1 MVRPIW
7 ANVFSSALATI
18 TAAII
23 YLYPSPLVCNAGAFV
38 IGFSAAGGILQLGI
52 SVMSEFFPKSKA
64 KVTSIYMMMGGLANF
79 VIPLITGYLS
89 NIGLQYI
96 IVLDFTFALLA
107 LVLIMDVTAKY
118 ELIGLMAYPIRHSL
132 SPEMQN
138 KALEKAGLPFT
149 YMAFEVDNDSFADA
163 IEGLKALKMR
173 GTGVSMPNKQL
184 ACEYVDELTP
194 AAKLVGTINTI
205 VNDDGYLRGYNT
217 DGTGHI
223 RAIKESGFDIKGKT
237 MVLLGAG
244 GASTAIGAQGAI
256 EGLKE
261 IKLFNR
267 RDEFFDKALAF
278 AQRVN
283 ENTDCVVTVTDL
295 ADQQAFAEALASAD
309 ILTNDTKVGMKPLKN
324 ESLVNDISLLHPGL
338 LVTECVYNPHMTK
351 LLQQAQQAGCKTIDG
366 YGMLLWQ
373 GAEQFTL
380 WTGKDFPLE
389 YVKQVMGFDA

>member
-1 MVRPIW
+1 
-7 ANVFSSALATI
+7 
-18 TAAII
+18 
-23 YLYPSPLVCNAGAFV
+23 
-38 IGFSAAGGILQLGI
+38 
-52 SVMSEFFPKSKA
+52 
-64 KVTSIYMMMGGLANF
+64 
-79 VIPLITGYLS
+79 
-89 NIGLQYI
+89 
-96 IVLDFTFALLA
+96 
-107 LVLIMDVTAKY
+107 MDVTAKY

-149 YMAFEVDNDSFADA
+149 YMAFEVDNDSFPGA

-194 AAKLVGTINTI
+194 AAKLVGAINTI

-309 ILTNDTKVGMKPLKN
+309 ILTNGTKVGMKPLEN

-351 LLQQAQQAGCKTIDG
+351 LLQQAPQAGCKTIDG

-389 YVKQVMGFDA
+389 YVKQVMGFGA

>member
-1 MVRPIW
+1 
-7 ANVFSSALATI
+7 
-18 TAAII
+18 
-23 YLYPSPLVCNAGAFV
+23 
-38 IGFSAAGGILQLGI
+38 
-52 SVMSEFFPKSKA
+52 
-64 KVTSIYMMMGGLANF
+64 
-79 VIPLITGYLS
+79 
-89 NIGLQYI
+89 
-96 IVLDFTFALLA
+96 
-107 LVLIMDVTAKY
+107 MDVTAKY

-149 YMAFEVDNDSFADA
+149 YMAFEVDNDSFPGA

-173 GTGVSMPNKQL
+173 GTGVSM

-194 AAKLVGTINTI
+194 AAKLVGAINTI

-309 ILTNDTKVGMKPLKN
+309 ILTNGTKVGMKPLEN

-389 YVKQVMGFDA
+389 YVKQVMGFGA

>member
-1 MVRPIW
+1 
-7 ANVFSSALATI
+7 
-18 TAAII
+18 
-23 YLYPSPLVCNAGAFV
+23 
-38 IGFSAAGGILQLGI
+38 
-52 SVMSEFFPKSKA
+52 
-64 KVTSIYMMMGGLANF
+64 
-79 VIPLITGYLS
+79 
-89 NIGLQYI
+89 
-96 IVLDFTFALLA
+96 
-107 LVLIMDVTAKY
+107 MDVTAKY

-149 YMAFEVDNDSFADA
+149 YMAFEVDNDSFPGA

-194 AAKLVGTINTI
+194 AAKLVGAINTI

-217 DGTGHI
+217 DGT
-223 RAIKESGFDIKGKT
+223 IKESGFDIKGKT

-309 ILTNDTKVGMKPLKN
+309 ILTNGTKVGMKPLEN

-389 YVKQVMGFDA
+389 YVKQVMGFGA

>member
-1 MVRPIW
+1 
-7 ANVFSSALATI
+7 
-18 TAAII
+18 
-23 YLYPSPLVCNAGAFV
+23 
-38 IGFSAAGGILQLGI
+38 
-52 SVMSEFFPKSKA
+52 
-64 KVTSIYMMMGGLANF
+64 
-79 VIPLITGYLS
+79 
-89 NIGLQYI
+89 
-96 IVLDFTFALLA
+96 
-107 LVLIMDVTAKY
+107 MDVTAKY

-138 KALEKAGLPFT
+138 KALEKAGLPYT
-149 YMAFEVDNDSFADA
+149 YMAFEVDNTTFASA

-194 AAKLVGTINTI
+194 AAKLVGAINTI

-223 RAIKESGFDIKGKT
+223 RAIKESGFDIRGKT

-244 GASTAIGAQGAI
+244 GAATAIGAQAAI
-256 EGLKE
+256 EGIKE

-267 RDEFFDKALAF
+267 KDDFFEKAVAF
-278 AQRVN
+278 AKRVN

-295 ADQQAFAEALASAD
+295 ADQHAFTEA
-309 ILTNDTKVGMKPLKN
+309 
-324 ESLVNDISLLHPGL
+324 

-373 GAEQFTL
+373 GAEQFEL
-380 WTGKDFPLE
+380 WTGKAFPLD
-389 YVKQVMGFDA
+389 YVKQVMGFTA

>member
-1 MVRPIW
+1 
-7 ANVFSSALATI
+7 
-18 TAAII
+18 
-23 YLYPSPLVCNAGAFV
+23 
-38 IGFSAAGGILQLGI
+38 
-52 SVMSEFFPKSKA
+52 
-64 KVTSIYMMMGGLANF
+64 
-79 VIPLITGYLS
+79 
-89 NIGLQYI
+89 
-96 IVLDFTFALLA
+96 
-107 LVLIMDVTAKY
+107 MDVTAKY

-149 YMAFEVDNDSFADA
+149 YMAFEVDNDSFPGA

-194 AAKLVGTINTI
+194 AAKLVGAINTI

-223 RAIKESGFDIKGKT
+223 LAIKESGFDIKGKT

-267 RDEFFDKALAF
+267 RDEFAF

-309 ILTNDTKVGMKPLKN
+309 ILTNGTKVGMKPLEN

-389 YVKQVMGFDA
+389 YVKQVMGFGA

>member
-1 MVRPIW
+1 
-7 ANVFSSALATI
+7 
-18 TAAII
+18 
-23 YLYPSPLVCNAGAFV
+23 
-38 IGFSAAGGILQLGI
+38 
-52 SVMSEFFPKSKA
+52 
-64 KVTSIYMMMGGLANF
+64 
-79 VIPLITGYLS
+79 
-89 NIGLQYI
+89 
-96 IVLDFTFALLA
+96 
-107 LVLIMDVTAKY
+107 MDVTAKY

-149 YMAFEVDNDSFADA
+149 YMNDSFPGA

-173 GTGVSMPNKQL
+173 GTGISMPNKQL

-194 AAKLVGTINTI
+194 AAKLVGAINTI

-309 ILTNDTKVGMKPLKN
+309 ILTNGTKVGMKPLEN

-389 YVKQVMGFDA
+389 YVKQIMGFGA

>member
-1 MVRPIW
+1 
-7 ANVFSSALATI
+7 
-18 TAAII
+18 
-23 YLYPSPLVCNAGAFV
+23 
-38 IGFSAAGGILQLGI
+38 
-52 SVMSEFFPKSKA
+52 
-64 KVTSIYMMMGGLANF
+64 
-79 VIPLITGYLS
+79 
-89 NIGLQYI
+89 
-96 IVLDFTFALLA
+96 
-107 LVLIMDVTAKY
+107 MDVTAKY

-149 YMAFEVDNDSFADA
+149 YMAFEVDNDSFAGA

-194 AAKLVGTINTI
+194 AAKLVGAINTI

-223 RAIKESGFDIKGKT
+223 RAIKESGFDITGKT

-267 RDEFFDKALAF
+267 KDEFFDKALAF

-295 ADQQAFAEALASAD
+295 AD
-309 ILTNDTKVGMKPLKN
+309 ILTNGTKVGMKPLEN
-324 ESLVNDISLLHPGL
+324 ESLINDISLLHPGL

-373 GAEQFTL
+373 GAEQFKL

-389 YVKQVMGFDA
+389 YVKQVMGFGA

>member
-1 MVRPIW
+1 
-7 ANVFSSALATI
+7 
-18 TAAII
+18 
-23 YLYPSPLVCNAGAFV
+23 
-38 IGFSAAGGILQLGI
+38 
-52 SVMSEFFPKSKA
+52 
-64 KVTSIYMMMGGLANF
+64 
-79 VIPLITGYLS
+79 
-89 NIGLQYI
+89 
-96 IVLDFTFALLA
+96 
-107 LVLIMDVTAKY
+107 MDVTAKY

-149 YMAFEVDNDSFADA
+149 YMAFEVDNDSFPGA

-173 GTGVSMPNKQL
+173 GTGISMPNKQL

-194 AAKLVGTINTI
+194 AAKLVGAINTI

-283 ENTDCVVTVTDL
+283 ENTDCVVTVTDH
-295 ADQQAFAEALASAD
+295 QQAFAEALASAD
-309 ILTNDTKVGMKPLKN
+309 ILTNGTKVGMKPLEN

-389 YVKQVMGFDA
+389 YVKQVMGFGA

>member
-1 MVRPIW
+1 
-7 ANVFSSALATI
+7 
-18 TAAII
+18 
-23 YLYPSPLVCNAGAFV
+23 
-38 IGFSAAGGILQLGI
+38 
-52 SVMSEFFPKSKA
+52 
-64 KVTSIYMMMGGLANF
+64 
-79 VIPLITGYLS
+79 
-89 NIGLQYI
+89 
-96 IVLDFTFALLA
+96 
-107 LVLIMDVTAKY
+107 
-118 ELIGLMAYPIRHSL
+118 

-149 YMAFEVDNDSFADA
+149 YMAFEVDNDSFPGA

-194 AAKLVGTINTI
+194 AAKLVGAINTI

-309 ILTNDTKVGMKPLKN
+309 ILTNGTKVGMKPLEN

-389 YVKQVMGFDA
+389 YVKQVMGFGA

>member
-1 MVRPIW
+1 
-7 ANVFSSALATI
+7 
-18 TAAII
+18 
-23 YLYPSPLVCNAGAFV
+23 
-38 IGFSAAGGILQLGI
+38 
-52 SVMSEFFPKSKA
+52 
-64 KVTSIYMMMGGLANF
+64 
-79 VIPLITGYLS
+79 
-89 NIGLQYI
+89 
-96 IVLDFTFALLA
+96 
-107 LVLIMDVTAKY
+107 MDVTAKY

-138 KALEKAGLPFT
+138 KALEKVGLPFT
-149 YMAFEVDNDSFADA
+149 YMAFEVDNDSFPAA

-194 AAKLVGTINTI
+194 AAKLVGAINTI

-309 ILTNDTKVGMKPLKN
+309 ILTNGTKVGMKPLEN

-351 LLQQAQQAGCKTIDG
+351 LLQQAQQADCKTIDG

-389 YVKQVMGFDA
+389 YVKQVMGFGA

>member
-1 MVRPIW
+1 
-7 ANVFSSALATI
+7 
-18 TAAII
+18 
-23 YLYPSPLVCNAGAFV
+23 
-38 IGFSAAGGILQLGI
+38 
-52 SVMSEFFPKSKA
+52 
-64 KVTSIYMMMGGLANF
+64 
-79 VIPLITGYLS
+79 
-89 NIGLQYI
+89 
-96 IVLDFTFALLA
+96 
-107 LVLIMDVTAKY
+107 MDVTAKY

-149 YMAFEVDNDSFADA
+149 YMAFEVDNDSFPGA

-173 GTGVSMPNKQL
+173 GTGISMPNKQL

-194 AAKLVGTINTI
+194 AAKLVGAINTI

-244 GASTAIGAQGAI
+244 GASTAIGAQ
-256 EGLKE
+256 
-261 IKLFNR
+261 
-267 RDEFFDKALAF
+267 
-278 AQRVN
+278 RVN

-309 ILTNDTKVGMKPLKN
+309 ILTNGTKVGMKPLEN

-389 YVKQVMGFDA
+389 YVKQVMGFGA

>member
-1 MVRPIW
+1 
-7 ANVFSSALATI
+7 
-18 TAAII
+18 
-23 YLYPSPLVCNAGAFV
+23 
-38 IGFSAAGGILQLGI
+38 
-52 SVMSEFFPKSKA
+52 
-64 KVTSIYMMMGGLANF
+64 
-79 VIPLITGYLS
+79 
-89 NIGLQYI
+89 
-96 IVLDFTFALLA
+96 
-107 LVLIMDVTAKY
+107 MDVTAKY

-149 YMAFEVDNDSFADA
+149 YMAFEVDNDSFPAA

-194 AAKLVGTINTI
+194 AAKLVGAINTI

-309 ILTNDTKVGMKPLKN
+309 ILTNGTKVGMKPLEN

-351 LLQQAQQAGCKTIDG
+351 LLQQAQRAGCKTIDG

-380 WTGKDFPLE
+380 WTGKDFPLV
-389 YVKQVMGFDA
+389 YVKQVMGFGA

>member
-1 MVRPIW
+1 
-7 ANVFSSALATI
+7 
-18 TAAII
+18 
-23 YLYPSPLVCNAGAFV
+23 
-38 IGFSAAGGILQLGI
+38 
-52 SVMSEFFPKSKA
+52 
-64 KVTSIYMMMGGLANF
+64 
-79 VIPLITGYLS
+79 
-89 NIGLQYI
+89 
-96 IVLDFTFALLA
+96 
-107 LVLIMDVTAKY
+107 MDVTAKY

-149 YMAFEVDNDSFADA
+149 YMAFEVDNDSFPGA

-194 AAKLVGTINTI
+194 AAKLVGAINTI

-261 IKLFNR
+261 INLFTR
-267 RDEFFDKALAF
+267 RDEFLDKALAF

-309 ILTNDTKVGMKPLKN
+309 ILTNGTKVGMEPLEN

-389 YVKQVMGFDA
+389 YVKQVMGFGA

>member
-1 MVRPIW
+1 
-7 ANVFSSALATI
+7 
-18 TAAII
+18 
-23 YLYPSPLVCNAGAFV
+23 
-38 IGFSAAGGILQLGI
+38 
-52 SVMSEFFPKSKA
+52 
-64 KVTSIYMMMGGLANF
+64 
-79 VIPLITGYLS
+79 
-89 NIGLQYI
+89 
-96 IVLDFTFALLA
+96 
-107 LVLIMDVTAKY
+107 MDVTAKY

-138 KALEKAGLPFT
+138 KALEKAGLSFT
-149 YMAFEVDNDSFADA
+149 YMAFEVDNDSFPGA

-194 AAKLVGTINTI
+194 AAKLVGAINTI

-267 RDEFFDKALAF
+267 RD
-278 AQRVN
+278 
-283 ENTDCVVTVTDL
+283 
-295 ADQQAFAEALASAD
+295 QQAFAEALASAD
-309 ILTNDTKVGMKPLKN
+309 ILTNGTKVGMKPLEN

-389 YVKQVMGFDA
+389 YVKQVMGFGA

>member
-1 MVRPIW
+1 
-7 ANVFSSALATI
+7 
-18 TAAII
+18 
-23 YLYPSPLVCNAGAFV
+23 
-38 IGFSAAGGILQLGI
+38 
-52 SVMSEFFPKSKA
+52 
-64 KVTSIYMMMGGLANF
+64 
-79 VIPLITGYLS
+79 
-89 NIGLQYI
+89 
-96 IVLDFTFALLA
+96 
-107 LVLIMDVTAKY
+107 MDVTAKY

-149 YMAFEVDNDSFADA
+149 YMAFEVDNDSFPGA

-173 GTGVSMPNKQL
+173 GTGISMPNKQL

-194 AAKLVGTINTI
+194 AAKLVGAINTI

-295 ADQQAFAEALASAD
+295 ADQQAFAEALASD
-309 ILTNDTKVGMKPLKN
+309 ILTNGTKVGMKPLEN

-389 YVKQVMGFDA
+389 YVKQVMGFGA